1 MATFKSILSIVR
13 VLTTGKEAGAMK
25 EAFLAA
31 AVCVL
36 IFGAIAGIQ
45 RFSQNSSE
53 AGLIAAVDASVTPLA
68 VFVKGVL
75 SSFG

>member
-1 MATFKSILSIVR
+1 
-13 VLTTGKEAGAMK
+13 MK